1 METRVSNDHIAP
13 AAIQSPLLVS
23 LHAQQVARVNESPS
37 SQKPSSERDPNQ
49 NFERGFMPLGE
60 SKEQYDARIL
70 QLQNSLDKIWAF
82 KSTIGQLT
90 DLLESVVTTLAQTP
104 LGPVSNRSNQRLIRS
119 ASGAAK
125 DIISHAEVNG
135 EPLFNVNQHYLS
147 GRPISAFAQSAISA
161 YTQNTRMHDY
171 RSNDPPLVRQAFGV
185 VKSQIVGQNG
195 VLLALQRLAE
205 FGPHSSDRAKEAVN
219 DEKLRL
225 VSVDHVLDDAKARGV
240 DPLLENPTQSTD
252 RQTVDVSY

>member
-23 LHAQQVARVNESPS
+23 LHAQQAGRVNESPS
-37 SQKPSSERDPNQ
+37 SQKPSSDRDANQ
-49 NFERGFMPLGE
+49 NQERGFLVLGE
-60 SKEQYDARIL
+60 SQEKFDARIL
-70 QLQNSLDKIWAF
+70 QLQKSLDKIWAF

-125 DIISHAEVNG
+125 DIISHAQVDG

-147 GRPISAFAQSAISA
+147 GRPISAAAQSAIYA
-161 YTQNTRMHDY
+161 YAQNTRMHDY

-185 VKSQIVGQNG
+185 VKSQIVGQTG

-205 FGPHSSDRAKEAVN
+205 FGPHSSDRAREAVN

-225 VSVDHVLDDAKARGV
+225 ISVDSVLDEAKTRGI
-240 DPLLENPTQSTD
+240 DPLLDNPSQSAN
-252 RQTVDVSY
+252 RQAVDLSY